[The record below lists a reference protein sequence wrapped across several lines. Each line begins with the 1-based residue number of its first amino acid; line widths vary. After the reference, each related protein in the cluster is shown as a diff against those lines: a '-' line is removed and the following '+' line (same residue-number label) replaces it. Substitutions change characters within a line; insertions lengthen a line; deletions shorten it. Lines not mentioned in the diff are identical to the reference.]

1 MSNNEIT
8 EIVTV
13 GDLIEYLKMFPDNA
27 PVLKSDM
34 LSAGYNR
41 FYKPALPI
49 LSVCYNLDTTHDCMF
64 LDAPTSMV
72 SGETPE
78 AFIQAVVL

>member
-1 MSNNEIT
+1 MGNNDIT

-13 GDLIEYLKMFPDNA
+13 GNLIEYLKSFPTDA

-34 LSAGYNR
+34 LSVGYNR

-49 LSVCYNLDTTHDCMF
+49 LSVCYNPDTTHDCAF
-64 LDAPTSMV
+64 IDAPTSMV
-72 SGETPE
+72 SGETPG
-78 AFIQAVVL
+78 ASIQAVVL